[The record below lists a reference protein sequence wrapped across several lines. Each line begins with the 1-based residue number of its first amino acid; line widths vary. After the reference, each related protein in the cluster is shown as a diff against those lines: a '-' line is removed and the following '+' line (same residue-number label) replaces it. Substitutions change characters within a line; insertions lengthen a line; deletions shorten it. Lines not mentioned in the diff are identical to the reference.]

1 MLLPDAEGSGARRDR
16 LLSRRRVTRHSP
28 GDDAM
33 NEASG
38 TSHPAPPPISG
49 ASSAPAATGWRQ
61 MLVAVR
67 GGPDVE
73 ARLRLSLGVAA
84 GVGADVTALYVIDER
99 MVGDPDAGLVRQQLD
114 AQLAGEGEDVLAT
127 VLQLA
132 ASEPVRVTPRLERGP
147 VVETILRV
155 AEEIRADVI
164 VVGSHRQTWLGRLL
178 GRSLAESI
186 LQGARCTVMA
196 VPPQGYRQSGR

>member
-1 MLLPDAEGSGARRDR
+1 
-16 LLSRRRVTRHSP
+16 
-28 GDDAM
+28 M

-38 TSHPAPPPISG
+38 THDSAPPIPG
-49 ASSAPAATGWRQ
+49 AARAPAATGWRRI
-61 MLVAVR
+61 LVAVR
-67 GGPDVE
+67 GGADVE
-73 ARLRLSLGVAA
+73 ARVRLSLGVAA

-114 AQLAGEGEDVLAT
+114 AQLAGEGEDVLRT

-132 ASEPVRVTPRLERGP
+132 ASEPVRVTTRLERGP

-178 GRSLAESI
+178 GRSLAESV

-196 VPPQGYRQSGR
+196 VPPQGQRHTSR